1 MPPRDKA
8 SATDIAW
15 FRHQLHEFNAQSMRG
30 KVELAVPRTSSQPA
44 QQA

>member
-8 SATDIAW
+8 NATDLAW

-30 KVELAVPRTSSQPA
+30 EVELALQRTSSQPV